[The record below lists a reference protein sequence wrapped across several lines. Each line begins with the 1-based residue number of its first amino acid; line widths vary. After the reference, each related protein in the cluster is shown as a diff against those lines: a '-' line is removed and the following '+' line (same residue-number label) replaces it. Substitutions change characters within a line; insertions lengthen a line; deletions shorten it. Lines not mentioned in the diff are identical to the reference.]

1 MTDYRY
7 LTFSVSDGIG
17 HLALNRPEKK
27 NAINDQLCLE
37 IEDVFR
43 NLPGDLS
50 VILLTGNG
58 PEFCSGL
65 DLSEH
70 TAREPFE
77 VVEHS
82 RMWHR
87 VFGYIRNSS
96 LPVVAAMH
104 GAVIGGGLELA
115 ACAHVRVSDE
125 STFYRLPEGRHGIFV
140 GGGASV
146 TVARIIGANR
156 MTEMMLTGRTLNA
169 EEGERLGLAHYVVPK
184 GAATAKAREL
194 AATIATNSRFSNW
207 AMATGLSRI
216 ENMSAEEGL
225 YTESLIS
232 GITQSSGEVKER
244 IDKFLNRKKP
254 S

>member
-1 MTDYRY
+1 MNEYRH
-7 LTFSVSDGIG
+7 LTFSIEEGIG
-17 HLALNRPEKK
+17 HLTLNRPEKK
-27 NAINDQLCLE
+27 NAINDALCLE

-43 NLPGDLS
+43 NLPSDLN
-50 VILLTGNG
+50 VILLSGNG

-77 VVEHS
+77 VVNHS

-87 VFGYIRNSS
+87 VFSYIRNSS
-96 LPVVAAMH
+96 VPVVAAMH

-125 STFYRLPEGRHGIFV
+125 TTFYRLPEGRHGIFV

-146 TVARIIGANR
+146 TVARIIGAGR

-169 EEGERLGLAHYVVPK
+169 EDGERLGLAHYIVPK
-184 GAATAKAREL
+184 GEALAKAQEL

-216 ENMSAEEGL
+216 DNMSAEEGL
-225 YTESLIS
+225 YTESLIT
-232 GITQSSGEVKER
+232 GITQTSGEVKER
-244 IDKFLNRKKP
+244 IDSFLNRKKK

>member
-7 LTFSVSDGIG
+7 LTFSVTDGIG

-43 NLPGDLS
+43 NLPGDLN

-87 VFGYIRNSS
+87 VFGYVRNSS

-115 ACAHVRVSDE
+115 ACAHVRVADE
-125 STFYRLPEGRHGIFV
+125 TTFYRLPEGRHGIFV

-169 EEGERLGLAHYVVPK
+169 DEGERLGLAHYVVPK
-184 GAATAKAREL
+184 GEATAKAREL

-216 ENMSAEEGL
+216 ENMAADDGL
-225 YTESLIS
+225 YTESLIT

-244 IDKFLNRKKP
+244 IDKFLNRKKQ